1 MSLEPDNPWERATQA
16 VLVGLQLP
24 GVTTEELDASLDE
37 LERLAE
43 TLGLRVTARLTQR
56 RSGAG
61 AAAVLG
67 AGKLR
72 ALARITG
79 GPGRVPA
86 GAARRQKGAMPA
98 VDPGVEDEADLALD
112 LALEAGDFDPTEEDE
127 ADSEGEREGE
137 REGGRGAE
145 RPTVVL
151 FDHDLTPSQLRN
163 LEGATAAEVLDRS
176 SVILNIF
183 QRHARTREARLQ
195 VEIARLNYLAPRLR
209 GAHVGGDRVRGGVG
223 GKGAGESA
231 LELDRR
237 RVRDRVAELREELVY
252 VQREAGVRRV
262 RRSRLNAVALVGYT
276 NAGKSSLM
284 RGLTGTDAL
293 VEDQLFATLD
303 TATRMLQPPTLPKLL
318 VSDTVGFI
326 KKLPHDLIA
335 SFRSTLDEARIAA
348 LVLHVVDAADPE
360 WRSQFGVTRQV
371 MDELGAGES
380 PSLVVL
386 NKADRLDTPA
396 RDALAAEMPD
406 AHIMS
411 AHRPADLAALRER
424 IIAFFE
430 QDMVDADIYV
440 EYEHQRLVH
449 TIYEA
454 CRVLGEQH
462 EETGTLLH
470 VRAPVALLDDL
481 RGVLQ
486 AARDA

>member
-1 MSLEPDNPWERATQA
+1 MTLSTEIKGVRGAQA

-24 GVTTEELDASLDE
+24 GVSTQELDASLDE

-43 TLGLRVTARLTQR
+43 TLGLRVIERITQR

-72 ALARITG
+72 QLARLTG

-86 GAARRQKGAMPA
+86 GAERRQKGAKPA
-98 VDPGVEDEADLALD
+98 ENPERDTGDD
-112 LALEAGDFDPTEEDE
+112 LALEFAEEVRDSDGDPT
-127 ADSEGEREGE
+127 ADGDAQGD
-137 REGGRGAE
+137 AE

-163 LEGATAAEVLDRS
+163 LEGATEAEVLDRS
-176 SVILNIF
+176 SVILSIF

-237 RVRDRVAELREELVY
+237 RVRDRVAELREELVH

-284 RGLTGTDAL
+284 RGLTGTDVL

-303 TATRMLQPPTLPKLL
+303 TATRVLQPPTLPKLL

-335 SFRSTLDEARIAA
+335 SFRSTLDEARTAA

-371 MDELGAGES
+371 MDELSAGES

-396 RDALAAEMPD
+396 RDALAAQMPD

-411 AHRPADLAALRER
+411 AHRPADVAALRER

-430 QDMVDADIYV
+430 QDMVDAQVYV

-449 TIYEA
+449 TIYES

-470 VRAPVALLDDL
+470 VRAPVAILDNL